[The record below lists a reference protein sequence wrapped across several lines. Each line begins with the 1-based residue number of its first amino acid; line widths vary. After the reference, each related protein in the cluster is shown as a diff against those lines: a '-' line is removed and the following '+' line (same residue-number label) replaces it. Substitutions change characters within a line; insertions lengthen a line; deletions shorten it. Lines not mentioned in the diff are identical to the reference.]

1 MGTSTN
7 DVRKINVH
15 NLKYYL
21 DISEKDFRSRRIECT
36 GQCIFELEI
45 EQKVWQCKMCGT
57 VRHSDQLKATKSG
70 HDGTYNVL
78 DYIESIM
85 EEL

>member
-1 MGTSTN
+1 MGTSTY

-21 DISEKDFRSRRIECT
+21 NISEKDFGSCRIECT

-45 EQKVWQCKMCGT
+45 EQKVWRGKMCGT
-57 VRHSDQLKATKSG
+57 VSHSDQLKVTKSG

-78 DYIESIM
+78 DYIENIM

>member
-7 DVRKINVH
+7 DVRKINEH

-45 EQKVWQCKMCGT
+45 EQNNMTMCNVW
-57 VRHSDQLKATKSG
+57 
-70 HDGTYNVL
+70 
-78 DYIESIM
+78 
-85 EEL
+85 